1 MKVLRTSSVL
11 KMLMLVAFWA
21 TAGRSWLP
29 TSITT
34 GMPASAMRFMRRAN
48 SR

>member
-1 MKVLRTSSVL
+1 
-11 KMLMLVAFWA
+11 MLMLVARWA

-34 GMPASAMRFMRRAN
+34 GMPASAIRFMRRAN
-48 SR
+48 SRWKVGLGSRVL